1 METFLM
7 KQYKPNISVGW
18 SCVPSWHTAQV
29 NPSSSCMA
37 SISSIHD
44 NCFLADVDDD
54 VDDNACFVE
63 ILFLPPLLL
72 LMLLLGEVTAFNTAV
87 TRSLEV
93 AIAPM
98 MEARDDTAE
107 DADVVDAATTSPA
120 GGKCELKEDDEV
132 AKDMVAIVLLLLCC
146 VVFIAVLTSAPT
158 VCSPSSLTSIVVASV
173 VDDGANVVVFVSVF
187 DSSSIAAATAS
198 LLLFALL
205 LKLVLLCCC
214 TCDCDNDVFG

>member
-1 METFLM
+1 MEGGKCRNSNVPSIAVRDPPLLCGMETFLM

-107 DADVVDAATTSPA
+107 DADVVDEK
-120 GGKCELKEDDEV
+120 GHDKK
-132 AKDMVAIVLLLLCC
+132 IQ
-146 VVFIAVLTSAPT
+146 VVQRHL
-158 VCSPSSLTSIVVASV
+158 
-173 VDDGANVVVFVSVF
+173 NV
-187 DSSSIAAATAS
+187 I
-198 LLLFALL
+198 
-205 LKLVLLCCC
+205 
-214 TCDCDNDVFG
+214 